1 MKTRIIFKSIFLV
14 ILLVI
19 LGCLI
24 FIINDKAGKA
34 ARIYNPLLLSSYTI
48 FYDNEGKD
56 CMNNPEVFYKDS
68 DYNYYLTCLGSYNIY
83 LEWTDGSRDLLK
95 NALNNKKVNMAS
107 LIEHGLEVVKHEK

>member
-1 MKTRIIFKSIFLV
+1 MRGRIYLKIIFVV
-14 ILLVI
+14 ILTGI
-19 LGCLI
+19 LMGLI
-24 FIINDKAGKA
+24 FIIYDRAGTRA
-34 ARIYNPLLLSSYTI
+34 HIYNPLELADYVI
-48 FYDNEGKD
+48 KD
-56 CMNNPEVFYKDS
+56 ENKKCKAEEELIYEDE